1 MMSPL
6 SHNAPQKCVVL
17 PELSWDKN
25 DIIIYIFFKLTFLMK
40 RLCGKTNIT
49 VYTTVVSLMWQL

>member
-25 DIIIYIFFKLTFLMK
+25 DIIIYKKTDFFDEAPLWE
-40 RLCGKTNIT
+40 N
-49 VYTTVVSLMWQL
+49 